1 MVYGDYKNRWHKGWT
16 NHYDL
21 TKAGYGIQA
30 VWHHKGSNVKRFDT
44 TPPQISDQEVVVSSM
59 TENSFKIR
67 AKVTDESG
75 IKEVGVNVWTN
86 NNGQDD
92 IKWRLM
98 TKKGD
103 YYEYTVYSK
112 DHNNEKGLYTVH
124 LYATDNEGNQV
135 GYAYNAITMGTNVEK
150 NLGDFTARIVP
161 KKNTNYVMGT
171 DGTNANG
178 TAVVLKSKSN
188 TDNSQL
194 WKFTKQS
201 DNTYKII
208 NIATSKSLDVD
219 GGYDDNGTKIQLY
232 NDNSSAAQRF
242 YIMNYND
249 GYRIVPKSTKQ
260 VKSLDINNGTM
271 SNNNKIQLWETNS
284 ATQNAQTWKFEKVAT
299 GLTLNTTSAI
309 LNKGSTKTI
318 IATITPSDAYNKT
331 VIWTSSNTTVATVSS
346 SGVVTAKKAG
356 TTVITAKTNDGS
368 NLTKQ
373 CTITVKDTDLPFK
386 DVKSNDWYYEA
397 VKYTYNNKM
406 ISGYNST
413 TFAPNDKLTRGMIV
427 TILYRMEGSPSNNG
441 KSKFTDVNSTEW
453 YSQAIKWASDNGI
466 VYGYTGTTKFGP
478 NDNILRQDLAGIL
491 RNYAKYKNKNTNVKS
506 NLSKFSD
513 YKKIDNYANA
523 SMQWAVGT
531 GVITGVINGNG
542 SGSVTLNPKG
552 TATRAEAAAMIQ
564 KYCQKVGR

>member
-1 MVYGDYKNRWHKGWT
+1 
-16 NHYDL
+16 
-21 TKAGYGIQA
+21 
-30 VWHHKGSNVKRFDT
+30 
-44 TPPQISDQEVVVSSM
+44 M
-59 TENSFKIR
+59 TENSFTIR

-92 IKWRLM
+92 MKWRLM
-98 TKKGD
+98 TKQGD

-124 LYATDNEGNQV
+124 LYATDNGGNQAS
-135 GYAYNAITMGTNVEK
+135 YAYNAIAMGTNIEK

-171 DGTNANG
+171 DGTNVNG
-178 TAVVLKSKSN
+178 AAVVLKSKSN

-208 NIATSKSLDVD
+208 NIATGKSLDVN
-219 GGYDDNGTKIQLY
+219 GGYDDNGVKVQLY
-232 NDNSSAAQRF
+232 NDNSTMAQRF

-260 VKSLDINNGTM
+260 VKAVDIYNGTM

-284 ATQNAQTWKFEKVAT
+284 VTNSAQTWKFEKVAT
-299 GLTLNTTSAI
+299 GITLNITSVT

-318 IATITPSDAYNKT
+318 IATITPSNTYNKIIT
-331 VIWTSSNTTVATVSS
+331 WTSSNTTVATVNS

-356 TTVITAKTNDGS
+356 TTIITAKTTDGS
-368 NLTKQ
+368 NLSKQ

-386 DVKSNDWYYEA
+386 DVNTNDWYYSA
-397 VKYTYNNKM
+397 VKYTYTNKM

-413 TFAPNDKLTRGMIV
+413 TFGPNDKLTRGMIV
-427 TILYRMEGSPSNNG
+427 TILHRMEGSPKNNG

-491 RNYAKYKNKNTNVKS
+491 RNYAKYKNKNVNIS
-506 NLSKFSD
+506 CNLSKFSD
-513 YKKIDNYANA
+513 YKKIDNYAKA
-523 SMQWAVGT
+523 SIQWAVGT
-531 GVITGVINGNG
+531 GVITGVANGDG
-542 SGSVTLNPKG
+542 SGGTTLNPKG

-564 KYCQKVGR
+564 KYCQYVGR